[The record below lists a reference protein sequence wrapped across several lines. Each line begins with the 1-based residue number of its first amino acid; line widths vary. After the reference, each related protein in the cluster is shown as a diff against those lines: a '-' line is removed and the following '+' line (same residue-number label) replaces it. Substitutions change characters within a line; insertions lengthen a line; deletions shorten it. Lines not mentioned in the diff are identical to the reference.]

1 MDSLTIFHLNY
12 MKHVIIGITH
22 CVFYTFL
29 ILPIILINAETWF
42 FGTKFSGMEA
52 VILHFLIGVVG
63 IVLGY
68 LIYKKQKY
76 ALWMGLGMAIFYMIG
91 IFINHLTV

>member
-1 MDSLTIFHLNY
+1 

-22 CVFYTFL
+22 WVFYTL
-29 ILPIILINAETWF
+29 IILPIILINAETWF
-42 FGTKFSGMEA
+42 FGTKFSGVEA
-52 VILHFLIGVVG
+52 VALHFLIGGVG

-76 ALWMGLGMAIFYMIG
+76 SLWMGLGMALFYLTG
-91 IFINHLTV
+91 IFINHLTA